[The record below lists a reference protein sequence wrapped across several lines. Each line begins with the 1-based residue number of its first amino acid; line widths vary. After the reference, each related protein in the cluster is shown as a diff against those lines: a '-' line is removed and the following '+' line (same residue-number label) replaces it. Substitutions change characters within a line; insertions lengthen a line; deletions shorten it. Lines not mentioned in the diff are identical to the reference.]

1 MVQTHPN
8 IRITQN
14 NVKHLSARLNKVYS
28 RALKIHFM
36 SDNIHNPTYSKVKLD
51 HQFLYVTSLLAPIGI
66 ILDEIDEDLTRIEK
80 SMEKYGGSKE

>member
-1 MVQTHPN
+1 
-8 IRITQN
+8 
-14 NVKHLSARLNKVYS
+14 
-28 RALKIHFM
+28 M